1 MAERFLGKMNKSAR
15 EDVLERLVAF
25 VPAQQLVALFE
36 YLAAKNCK
44 RGAGLVRYYRLEA
57 T

>member
-1 MAERFLGKMNKSAR
+1 MNKGAR

-25 VPAQQLVALFE
+25 FPAQQLVELVE
-36 YLAAKNCK
+36 YLAANNCK
-44 RGAGLVRYYRLEA
+44 RGAGFVRYYRLEA